1 MKGKILMTE
10 TRAPMNEVRAVT
22 RRSRTSLIAMILGIA
37 VSLFQFSTLGSLGST
52 AATDAE
58 KAGMAIGAAIV
69 MPSVV
74 TLVIAVILNIIGYFT
89 RNRTVT
95 LISAIFYSI
104 SIVLFPL
111 WGFVAIPSMILQFVA
126 FARMKRV

>member
-1 MKGKILMTE
+1 MTE